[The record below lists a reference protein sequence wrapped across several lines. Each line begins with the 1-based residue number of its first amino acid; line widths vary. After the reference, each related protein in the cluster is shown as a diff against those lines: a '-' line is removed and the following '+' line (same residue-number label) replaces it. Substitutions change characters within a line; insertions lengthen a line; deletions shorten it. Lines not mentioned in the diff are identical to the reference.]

1 MTLTL
6 EIALHDFGDASLVF
20 HDEDTGG
27 SGHAVMIPA
36 RPRPGSRA
44 AATGHLIGFRARS
57 RRSTLPNLKVYRV
70 AWVVAAVLVIA
81 ALFTLGSADTPKLSQ
96 EPPSF
101 DGDAA
106 YADLATIVKDY
117 PQRVAGTDPD
127 NRMGIWVEQQFH
139 AMGLET
145 HIDGFAATVNG
156 KAVALQNVWAVS
168 KGHTQGTILVL
179 ANRDVPP
186 LATQGAGDNASGVA
200 ALLGLARAFTVTG
213 HDHPIIFLCTTGD
226 AYGALGARQ
235 FAEEHPTDDLYSVIA
250 LRDVAK
256 RDSGGI
262 GLDGWSTVPKAAPP
276 WLWLLTAPAARRD
289 SNMDAELP
297 TVAAQVLRLAV
308 PASAGGQ
315 GPFVAAGVPAVTVSA
330 AGPSAPVR
338 ADTLDTVSKET
349 LTKVG
354 TTAQNMMMAVDGTT
368 SPGAP
373 SGGTIFLTHKATLP
387 GGALAAIL
395 AALLVPL
402 VAVAVDLF
410 AHCRRSRIHLRPA
423 FVRAAL
429 HLAPWLV
436 LMAIVY
442 FANLVG
448 LLPHSPD
455 AVIPPGSRLA
465 ETPRYLRVIVLLAL
479 MLLAYAYAVAV
490 ERRLERRVATDARAT
505 IFVSHLLLVVIAL
518 LLLLVDPYAVLLVL
532 PAAILWPLARPGGW
546 ARSILPV
553 YLGLLMVPVPLL
565 YYALQLDVGWRVWW
579 YFFLLFENR
588 TIPAAAVLLAAL
600 FFSTAGVLA
609 HTLHERGLAPGALTW
624 PAIDRRGPQ
633 RLSDEEWAAVAE
645 VETRRTR
652 HGRRARRRSRGPL
665 KR

>member
-1 MTLTL
+1 M
-6 EIALHDFGDASLVF
+6 
-20 HDEDTGG
+20 
-27 SGHAVMIPA
+27 
-36 RPRPGSRA
+36 
-44 AATGHLIGFRARS
+44 
-57 RRSTLPNLKVYRV
+57 

-101 DGDAA
+101 DGEAA
-106 YADLATIVKDY
+106 YADLLSIVKDY

-145 HIDGFAATVNG
+145 HIDSFAATVNG

-168 KGHTQGTILVL
+168 KGRTQGTIMVL

-200 ALLGLARAFTVTG
+200 ALLGLAQAFTVTA
-213 HDHPIIFLCTTGD
+213 HDHSLIFLCTTGD
-226 AYGALGARQ
+226 AYGALGAHQ
-235 FAEEHPTDDLYSVIA
+235 FVAEHQTDDLYAVIA

-256 RDSGGI
+256 RDSTGI
-262 GLDGWSTVPKAAPP
+262 GLDGWSTAPKTAPP
-276 WLWLLTAPAARRD
+276 WLWLLAPPAAKQQD
-289 SNMDAELP
+289 VNMDAKLP

-315 GPFVAAGVPAVTVSA
+315 GPFVAAGVPAITVSA
-330 AGPSAPVR
+330 AGPSASAR
-338 ADTLDTVSKET
+338 NDTLDTVSKET

-354 TTAQNMMMAVDGTT
+354 TAVQNMVMAVDGTT

-373 SGGTIFLTHKATLP
+373 SGGTIFLTRKATLP

-395 AALLVPL
+395 AALLLPL

-410 AHCRRSRIHLRPA
+410 ARCRRSRIRLRPA
-423 FVRAAL
+423 FVRAGL
-429 HLAPWLV
+429 HLAPWL
-436 LMAIVY
+436 LLIAIVY

-455 AVIPPGSRLA
+455 AVIPPDSRLA
-465 ETPRYLRVIVLLAL
+465 DTPRYLRVIVLIAL

-505 IFVSHLLLVVIAL
+505 ILVSHLLLVVIAL
-518 LLLLVDPYAVLLVL
+518 LLLLVDPYSVLLVL

-553 YLGLLMVPVPLL
+553 YLGLLMVPVPLI
-565 YYALQLDVGWRVWW
+565 YYALQLDVGWKVWW

-588 TIPAAAVLLAAL
+588 TVPAVAVLLAAI

-609 HTLHERGLAPGALTW
+609 HTLHERGLAPGALSW

-633 RLSDEEWAAVAE
+633 RMSDQEWAAVAE
-645 VETRRTR
+645 VDTRRTR
-652 HGRRARRRSRGPL
+652 HGSRARRRSRGPL

>member
-1 MTLTL
+1 M
-6 EIALHDFGDASLVF
+6 
-20 HDEDTGG
+20 
-27 SGHAVMIPA
+27 
-36 RPRPGSRA
+36 
-44 AATGHLIGFRARS
+44 
-57 RRSTLPNLKVYRV
+57 

-106 YADLATIVKDY
+106 YADLLSIVKDY

-145 HIDGFAATVNG
+145 HIDSFAATVNG
-156 KAVALQNVWAVS
+156 KAVALQNVWAIS
-168 KGHTQGTILVL
+168 KGHTQGTIMVL

-200 ALLGLARAFTVTG
+200 ALLGLAQAFTVTA
-213 HDHPIIFLCTTGD
+213 HDHSLIFLCTTGD
-226 AYGALGARQ
+226 AYGALGAHQ
-235 FAEEHPTDDLYSVIA
+235 FVEEHQTDDLYSVIA

-256 RDSGGI
+256 RDSNGI

-276 WLWLLTAPAARRD
+276 WLWLLAPPAAKQQD
-289 SNMDAELP
+289 VNLDAELP
-297 TVAAQVLRLAV
+297 TVASQVLRLAV

-315 GPFVAAGVPAVTVSA
+315 GPFVAAGVPAVTVFA
-330 AGPSAPVR
+330 AGPSASAR
-338 ADTLDTVSKET
+338 NDTLDTVSKET

-354 TTAQNMMMAVDGTT
+354 TAVQNMVMAVDGTT

-373 SGGTIFLTHKATLP
+373 SGGTIFLTRKATLP

-395 AALLVPL
+395 AALLLPL

-410 AHCRRSRIHLRPA
+410 ARCRRSRIRLRPA
-423 FVRAAL
+423 FVRAGL

-436 LMAIVY
+436 LIAIVY

-455 AVIPPGSRLA
+455 AVIPPDSRLA
-465 ETPRYLRVIVLLAL
+465 DTPRYLRVIVLIAL

-490 ERRLERRVATDARAT
+490 ARRLERRVATDARAT

-518 LLLLVDPYAVLLVL
+518 LLLLVDPYSVLLVL
-532 PAAILWPLARPGGW
+532 PGAILWPLARPGGW

-553 YLGLLMVPVPLL
+553 YLGLLMVPVPLI
-565 YYALQLDVGWRVWW
+565 YYALQLDVGWKVWW

-588 TIPAAAVLLAAL
+588 TVPAIAVLLAAL

-609 HTLHERGLAPGALTW
+609 HTLHERGLAPGALSW

-633 RLSDEEWAAVAE
+633 RMSDEEWAAVAE
-645 VETRRTR
+645 VDTRRTR
-652 HGRRARRRSRGPL
+652 HGSRARRRSRGPL

>member
-1 MTLTL
+1 
-6 EIALHDFGDASLVF
+6 
-20 HDEDTGG
+20 
-27 SGHAVMIPA
+27 
-36 RPRPGSRA
+36 
-44 AATGHLIGFRARS
+44 
-57 RRSTLPNLKVYRV
+57 V

-106 YADLATIVKDY
+106 YADLLSIVKDY

-145 HIDGFAATVNG
+145 HIDSFAATVNG
-156 KAVALQNVWAVS
+156 KAVALQNVWAIS
-168 KGHTQGTILVL
+168 KGHTQGTIMVL

-200 ALLGLARAFTVTG
+200 ALLGLAQAFTVTA
-213 HDHPIIFLCTTGD
+213 HDHSLIFLCTTGD
-226 AYGALGARQ
+226 AYGALGAHQ
-235 FAEEHPTDDLYSVIA
+235 FVEEHQTDDLYSVIA

-256 RDSGGI
+256 RYSNGI

-276 WLWLLTAPAARRD
+276 WLWLLAPPAAKQQD
-289 SNMDAELP
+289 VNLDAELP
-297 TVAAQVLRLAV
+297 TVASQVLRLAV

-315 GPFVAAGVPAVTVSA
+315 GPFVAAGVPAVTVFA
-330 AGPSAPVR
+330 AGPSASAR
-338 ADTLDTVSKET
+338 NDTLDTVSKET

-354 TTAQNMMMAVDGTT
+354 TAVQNMVMAVDGTT

-373 SGGTIFLTHKATLP
+373 SGGTIFLTRKATLP

-395 AALLVPL
+395 AALLLPL

-410 AHCRRSRIHLRPA
+410 ARCRRSRIRLRPA
-423 FVRAAL
+423 FVRAGL

-436 LMAIVY
+436 LIAIVY

-455 AVIPPGSRLA
+455 AVIPPDSRLA
-465 ETPRYLRVIVLLAL
+465 DTPRYLRVIVLIAL

-490 ERRLERRVATDARAT
+490 ARRLERRVATDARAT

-518 LLLLVDPYAVLLVL
+518 LLLLVDPYSVLLVL
-532 PAAILWPLARPGGW
+532 PGAILWPLARPGGW

-553 YLGLLMVPVPLL
+553 YLGLLMVPVPLI
-565 YYALQLDVGWRVWW
+565 YYALQLDVGWKVWW

-588 TIPAAAVLLAAL
+588 TVPAVAVLLAAL

-609 HTLHERGLAPGALTW
+609 HTLHQRGLAPGALSW

-633 RLSDEEWAAVAE
+633 RMSDEEWAAVAE
-645 VETRRTR
+645 VDTRRTR
-652 HGRRARRRSRGPL
+652 HGSRARRRSRGPL

>member
-1 MTLTL
+1 
-6 EIALHDFGDASLVF
+6 
-20 HDEDTGG
+20 
-27 SGHAVMIPA
+27 
-36 RPRPGSRA
+36 
-44 AATGHLIGFRARS
+44 
-57 RRSTLPNLKVYRV
+57 V

-106 YADLATIVKDY
+106 YADLLSIVKDY

-145 HIDGFAATVNG
+145 HIDSFAATVNG
-156 KAVALQNVWAVS
+156 KAVALQNVWAIS
-168 KGHTQGTILVL
+168 KGHTQGTIMVL

-200 ALLGLARAFTVTG
+200 ALLGLAQAFTVTA
-213 HDHPIIFLCTTGD
+213 HDHSLIFLCTTGD
-226 AYGALGARQ
+226 AYGALGAHQ
-235 FAEEHPTDDLYSVIA
+235 FVEEHQTDDLYSVIA

-256 RDSGGI
+256 RDSNGI

-276 WLWLLTAPAARRD
+276 WLWLLAPPAAKQQD
-289 SNMDAELP
+289 VNLDAELP
-297 TVAAQVLRLAV
+297 TVASQVLRLAV

-315 GPFVAAGVPAVTVSA
+315 GPFVAAGVPAVTVFA
-330 AGPSAPVR
+330 AGPSASAR
-338 ADTLDTVSKET
+338 NDTLDTVSKET

-354 TTAQNMMMAVDGTT
+354 TAVQNMVMAVDGTT

-373 SGGTIFLTHKATLP
+373 SGGTIFLTRKATLP

-395 AALLVPL
+395 AALLLPL

-410 AHCRRSRIHLRPA
+410 ARCRRSRIRLRPA
-423 FVRAAL
+423 FVRAGL

-436 LMAIVY
+436 LIAIVY

-455 AVIPPGSRLA
+455 AVIPPDSRLA
-465 ETPRYLRVIVLLAL
+465 DTPRYLRVIVLIAL

-490 ERRLERRVATDARAT
+490 ARRLERRVATDARAT

-518 LLLLVDPYAVLLVL
+518 LLLLVDPYSVLLVL
-532 PAAILWPLARPGGW
+532 PGAILWPLARPGGW

-553 YLGLLMVPVPLL
+553 YLGLLMVPVPLI
-565 YYALQLDVGWRVWW
+565 YYALQLDVGWKVWW

-588 TIPAAAVLLAAL
+588 TVPAVAVLLAAL

-609 HTLHERGLAPGALTW
+609 HTLHQRGLAPGALSW

-633 RLSDEEWAAVAE
+633 RMSDEEWAAVAE
-645 VETRRTR
+645 VDTRRTR
-652 HGRRARRRSRGPL
+652 HGSRARRRSRGPL